1 MHNQRRL
8 RTICGLATSLVMF
21 TSLGLT
27 AVAQQANQQA
37 TVDGM
42 VIGRD
47 GPEMAVKTPETPR
60 IIVVLSDS
68 TKATEKGGFLGW
80 ERKDLGIAALVPG
93 LAVKVEGSYDADH
106 KLVAKK
112 VTYSRTA
119 MTTAKQIDAGLYP
132 TNAEIAAAQDQ
143 LKSDRRDIEQN
154 QQDTAKNTAD
164 ISTTEQGL
172 ATTTA
177 ATTANTQQI
186 GQTNTRI
193 GTLDQYETKDSVTV
207 TFANGKAI
215 VNKKDQ
221 EALTD
226 FVKAAADTPG
236 FMIEVQGYA
245 SAVGPAALNQRLSS
259 ERADAVLAII
269 QQTGVVPMTRILA
282 PAAMGTTNPVS
293 TDHTRKAMAQDRRVV
308 VTIVVNKGITGGSPS
323 SESPSSASSASPS

>member
-1 MHNQRRL
+1 MHIQRRL
-8 RTICGLATSLVMF
+8 STTCGLAISLAMF
-21 TSLGLT
+21 ASLGLT
-27 AVAQQANQQA
+27 ASAQQTHAHQT
-37 TVDGM
+37 TVEGM

-60 IIVVLSDS
+60 VVVVLSDS

-80 ERKDLGIAALVPG
+80 DRKDLGIAALVPG
-93 LAVKVEGSYDADH
+93 LAVKVEGTYDSDH
-106 KLVAKK
+106 KLIARK

-143 LKSDRRDIEQN
+143 LKSDRRDIEQS
-154 QQDTAKNTAD
+154 QQDITKNTSD
-164 ISTTEQGL
+164 ISTTQQGL

-193 GTLDQYETKDSVTV
+193 GTLDQYETKDTITV
-207 TFANGKAI
+207 NFANGRAT
-215 VNKKDQ
+215 VAKKDKD
-221 EALTD
+221 ALTD
-226 FVKAAADTPG
+226 FVTAAANTPG

-245 SAVGPAALNQRLSS
+245 YPVGPAELNQRLSN

-293 TDHTRKAMAQDRRVV
+293 NDHTRKALAQDRRVV
-308 VTIVVNKGITGGSPS
+308 VTIVVNKGIVG
-323 SESPSSASSASPS
+323 